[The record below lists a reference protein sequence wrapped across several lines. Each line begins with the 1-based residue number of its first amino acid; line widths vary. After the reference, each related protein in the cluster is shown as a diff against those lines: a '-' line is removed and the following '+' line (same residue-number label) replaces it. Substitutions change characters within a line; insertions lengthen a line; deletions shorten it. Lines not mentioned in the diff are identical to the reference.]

1 MIERTQILFLSD
13 VIVAVASLYLEVPI
27 LFDSGVP
34 VVLWHLLGMVS
45 WLSIRKSSV
54 AFCVLRPLVFIG
66 VVKNCFLFLV
76 VCPLRRCLALLFYPI
91 ARHQCRG
98 VLPVLC
104 LSVHLACSSW
114 Y

>member
-45 WLSIRKSSV
+45 
-54 AFCVLRPLVFIG
+54 
-66 VVKNCFLFLV
+66 
-76 VCPLRRCLALLFYPI
+76 
-91 ARHQCRG
+91 
-98 VLPVLC
+98 
-104 LSVHLACSSW
+104 
-114 Y
+114 

>member
-1 MIERTQILFLSD
+1 MIERTQILLLSD

-66 VVKNCFLFLV
+66 VVK
-76 VCPLRRCLALLFYPI
+76 LLF
-91 ARHQCRG
+91 
-98 VLPVLC
+98 VLGCWPPASLFGPSILSHSAPSVSWGAPGP
-104 LSVHLACSSW
+104 LSVCSISLQ
-114 Y
+114 